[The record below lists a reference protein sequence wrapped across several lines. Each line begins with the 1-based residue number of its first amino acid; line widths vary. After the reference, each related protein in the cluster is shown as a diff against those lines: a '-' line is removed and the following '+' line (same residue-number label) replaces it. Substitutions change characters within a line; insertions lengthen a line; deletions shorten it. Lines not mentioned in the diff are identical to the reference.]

1 MSYDPWSYGLS
12 QTDNR
17 QVPPLADTQR
27 EGEAL
32 LELRNLHCERDE
44 RLLFSGLNLIL
55 RAGAIIQV
63 EGPNGSG
70 KTTLLR
76 LLTTTS
82 VDFDGDILWRGQ
94 PLGQVKLDYL
104 NHLLFVGHLP
114 GVKKALS
121 PRENLAWFSGMNSGH
136 QRCSVEEAL
145 SEVGLFGFEDVPCY
159 HLSAGQLRRVALAR
173 LFLTPA
179 QVWVLDEPFTA
190 IDKQGVANL
199 ERLMS
204 EHAAGG
210 GCVVL
215 TTHQE
220 LSMPQVQTLN
230 LLDFRENKKPLDP
243 ELMDEV
249 ADYE

>member
-1 MSYDPWSYGLS
+1 LS
-12 QTDNR
+12 QTAIAEPTPSAGDS
-17 QVPPLADTQR
+17 P
-27 EGEAL
+27 L

-44 RLLFSGLNLIL
+44 RLLFSGLNLQLYPGSIV
-55 RAGAIIQV
+55 QV

-70 KTTLLR
+70 KTSLLR
-76 LLTTTS
+76 LMTTTS
-82 VDFDGDILWRGQ
+82 IDYHGEILWRGESLAQ
-94 PLGQVKLDYL
+94 SRLDYL

-114 GVKKALS
+114 GIKKALS
-121 PRENLAWFSGMNSGH
+121 PRENLAWFSGLNSGH
-136 QRCSVEEAL
+136 QRCSAEEAL
-145 SEVGLFGFEDVPCY
+145 SEVGLYGFEDVPCH

-190 IDKQGVANL
+190 IDKQGVVNL

-220 LSMPQVQTLN
+220 LAIPQVQKLN
-230 LLDFRENKKPLDP
+230 LMDFRERCADH
-243 ELMDEV
+243 ELEAEDSL
-249 ADYE
+249 YE

>member
-1 MSYDPWSYGLS
+1 LS
-12 QTDNR
+12 QTATAEPAIPR
-17 QVPPLADTQR
+17 VGKP
-27 EGEAL
+27 L

-44 RLLFSGLNLIL
+44 RLLFSGLNLSLYSGSIV
-55 RAGAIIQV
+55 QV

-70 KTTLLR
+70 KTSLLR

-82 VDFDGDILWRGQ
+82 VDYQGEILWRGV
-94 PLGQVKLDYL
+94 PLAQSRLDYL

-114 GVKKALS
+114 GIKKALS
-121 PRENLAWFSGMNSGH
+121 PRENLAWFSGLNSGH
-136 QRCSVEEAL
+136 QRCSVESAL
-145 SEVGLFGFEDVPCY
+145 SEVGLFGFEDVPCF

-199 ERLMS
+199 ERLMG

-220 LSMPQVQTLN
+220 LAMPQVQKLN
-230 LLDFRENKKPLDP
+230 LMDFRELCNAH
-243 ELMDEV
+243 EV
-249 ADYE
+249 EDSHEFEGNLYE

>member
-1 MSYDPWSYGLS
+1 LS
-12 QTDNR
+12 QTATTESTDST
-17 QVPPLADTQR
+17 VETP
-27 EGEAL
+27 L

-44 RLLFSGLNLIL
+44 RMLFSGLNLSL
-55 RAGAIIQV
+55 RPGSIVQV

-70 KTTLLR
+70 KTSLLR

-82 VDFDGDILWRGQ
+82 VDYQGEILWRGESLAQ
-94 PLGQVKLDYL
+94 SRLDYL

-114 GVKKALS
+114 GVKKALT
-121 PRENLAWFSGMNSGH
+121 PRENLAWFSGLNSGH

-145 SEVGLFGFEDVPCY
+145 SEVGLFGFEDVSCY
-159 HLSAGQLRRVALAR
+159 QLSAGQLRRVALAR

-199 ERLMS
+199 ERLML

-215 TTHQE
+215 TTHQD
-220 LSMPQVQTLN
+220 LTMPQVQKLN
-230 LLDFRENKKPLDP
+230 LMDFRTRRV
-243 ELMDEV
+243 ELGVEDG
-249 ADYE
+249 YEREGSLYE